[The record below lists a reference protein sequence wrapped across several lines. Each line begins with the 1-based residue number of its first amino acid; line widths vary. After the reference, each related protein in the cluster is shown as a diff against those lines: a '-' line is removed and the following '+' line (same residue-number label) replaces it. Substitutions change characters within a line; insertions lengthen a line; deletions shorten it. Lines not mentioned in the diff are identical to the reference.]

1 MPHFVI
7 DCSADVLD
15 VHPEDHVLEHVHS
28 VAAESGLFEVG
39 DIKVRLNPYHKCL
52 VGGKPAPF
60 IHVFSSMMPGR
71 SAEHKAEL
79 SRAIVER
86 LAALFPNVSKI
97 AMNVSEFDKGTY
109 FKRDML

>member
-7 DCSADVLD
+7 DCSSDILD

-39 DIKVRLNPYHKCL
+39 DIKVRLNPYTECL

-71 SAEHKAEL
+71 TAEQKAGL
-79 SRAIVER
+79 SRAIVAK
-86 LAALFPNVSKI
+86 LTALFPDVSKI
-97 AMNVSEFDKGTY
+97 AMNVSEFDKSTY